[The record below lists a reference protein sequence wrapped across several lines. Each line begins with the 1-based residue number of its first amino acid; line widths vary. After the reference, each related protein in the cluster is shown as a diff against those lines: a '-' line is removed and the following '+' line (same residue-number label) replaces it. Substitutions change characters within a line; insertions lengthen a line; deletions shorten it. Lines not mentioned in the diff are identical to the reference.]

1 MNGTADRTGALGAA
15 NAAGTVTTFEQLE
28 NKIRASEKAYDLNK
42 ITQAYEVAEK
52 AHDGQKRTSGD
63 PYITHPLAVAS
74 ILLDF
79 CMDTD
84 TICAALLHDVVE
96 DTEVTLEELRKKFG
110 DDVALMVDGVTKIG
124 LVPLNSKEEQHAE
137 NIRKILM
144 AMSKDIR
151 VIIIKLADRL
161 HNMRTLAA
169 RPPHKQRKTS
179 LETMN
184 FYAPIAHRLGM
195 SDVKEEMEDIAI
207 HYLDPYGCK
216 EVEEQIALH
225 KEERDAFIDS
235 IKARIRER
243 ITDIKP
249 EPIIEG
255 RVKSIYSIYKK
266 VYVKNKKFDEIYD
279 IYAVRVIV
287 QSVIECYNVLGVI
300 HDMFRPIPYRFKDY
314 IATPKPNRYQ
324 SLHTTV
330 IGREGIPFEVQIR
343 TVEMHNT
350 AQYGVAAHWKY
361 KAGLS
366 GSVSG
371 EKRFDWIRQLLERQ
385 QEADDVEAITDA
397 IKTDLAQDEVFAFTP
412 KGDVISLPLGATVID
427 FAYTIHTQVGNK
439 MTGAKVGG
447 RMVSFDYEI
456 KTGDIVE
463 ILTSGSPNYGP
474 NRNWLEIAK
483 TTEAKSKIRSWFKKE
498 CRDENIVR
506 GREELEREF
515 RRNGI
520 ATEPE
525 LLQSAAQRQRLS
537 SVDDLYAAIGYGGVS
552 LSKIIQRIKEEQLRN
567 HKELQS
573 AQAAASADPQE
584 NIAETNRRSRRKGIV
599 VEGVDNCLVKF
610 AQCCNPLPG
619 DPIIGF
625 VTRGFGVS
633 IHKQDCINVINNM
646 DNPDNKDRWIKASWA
661 GVDDSTYRATIDV
674 IAEDRITI
682 FADITTAIAANH
694 IPLHELN
701 AHHLKNGNTNLVVTV
716 EIAGMEQLSNV
727 MGRLQKIP
735 GVISVERTG
744 KL

>member
-1 MNGTADRTGALGAA
+1 MTSQTG
-15 NAAGTVTTFEQLE
+15 AAGTAVKTFEQLVE
-28 NKIRASEKAYDLNK
+28 KIRASEKPYDLEK
-42 ITQAYEVAEK
+42 ITQAYKVAEK
-52 AHDGQKRTSGD
+52 AHEGQLRTSGD

-74 ILLDF
+74 ILLDY

-84 TICAALLHDVVE
+84 TICAALLHDTVE
-96 DTEVTLEELRKKFG
+96 DTDVTLDELRKKFG
-110 DDVALMVDGVTKIG
+110 EDVALMVDGVTKIG
-124 LVPLNSKEEQHAE
+124 LVPLVSKEEQQAE

-169 RPPHKQRKTS
+169 RPPEKQRKTS

-235 IKARIRER
+235 IKKRIRER
-243 ITDIKP
+243 ISDIKP

-266 VYVKNKKFDEIYD
+266 VYVKNKRFDEIYD

-361 KAGLS
+361 KAGIS
-366 GSVSG
+366 GNVSG

-385 QEADDVEAITDA
+385 QEADDVEAIADA
-397 IKTDLAQDEVFAFTP
+397 IKTDLSPDEVFVFTP
-412 KGDVISLPLGATVID
+412 KGDVVALPTGATVLD
-427 FAYTIHTQVGNK
+427 FAYHIHTQVGNK

-447 RMVSFDYEI
+447 RMVSFDYVVH
-456 KTGDIVE
+456 TGEIVE

-474 NRNWLEIAK
+474 NRNWIEIAK

-498 CRDENIVR
+498 CREENIER

-515 RRNGI
+515 KRNNI
-520 ATEPE
+520 AITPE
-525 LLQSAAQRQRLS
+525 LLQTSASRQRLD

-552 LSKIIQRIKEEQLRN
+552 MAKIVQRIKEDQLRN
-567 HKELQS
+567 HKEQQ
-573 AQAAASADPQE
+573 AIQAAAE
-584 NIAETNRRSRRKGIV
+584 NPMESIIENNRRSRKKGIII
-599 VEGVDNCLVKF
+599 EGMENCLVKF

-633 IHKQDCINVINNM
+633 IHKQDCVNVVNNR
-646 DNPDNKDRWIKASWA
+646 DDPENKDRWLKATWA
-661 GVDDSTYRATIDV
+661 GVEDSTYRATIDV

-694 IPLHELN
+694 IPLQEMN
-701 AHHLKNGNTNLVVTV
+701 GHHLKNGNLDLVVTV
-716 EIAGMEQLSNV
+716 EIAGVEQLSNV
-727 MGRLQKIP
+727 MGRIQKIP

-744 KL
+744 KQ

>member
-1 MNGTADRTGALGAA
+1 MTSQTG
-15 NAAGTVTTFEQLE
+15 AAGTAVKTFEQLVE
-28 NKIRASEKAYDLNK
+28 KIRASEKPYDLEK
-42 ITQAYEVAEK
+42 ITQAYKVAEK
-52 AHDGQKRTSGD
+52 AHEGQLRTSGD

-74 ILLDF
+74 ILLDY

-84 TICAALLHDVVE
+84 TICAALLHDTVE
-96 DTEVTLEELRKKFG
+96 DTDVTLDELRKKFG
-110 DDVALMVDGVTKIG
+110 EDVALMVDGVTKIG
-124 LVPLNSKEEQHAE
+124 LVPLVSKEEQQAE

-169 RPPHKQRKTS
+169 RPPEKQRKTS

-235 IKARIRER
+235 IKKRIRER
-243 ITDIKP
+243 ISDIKP

-266 VYVKNKKFDEIYD
+266 VYVKNKRFDEIYD

-361 KAGLS
+361 KAGIS
-366 GSVSG
+366 GNVSG

-385 QEADDVEAITDA
+385 QEADDVEAIADA
-397 IKTDLAQDEVFAFTP
+397 IKTDLSPDEVFVFTP
-412 KGDVISLPLGATVID
+412 KGDVVALPTGATVLD
-427 FAYTIHTQVGNK
+427 FAYHIHTQVGNK

-447 RMVSFDYEI
+447 RMVSFDYVVH
-456 KTGDIVE
+456 TGEIVE

-474 NRNWLEIAK
+474 NRNWIEIAK

-498 CRDENIVR
+498 CREENIER

-515 RRNGI
+515 KRNNI
-520 ATEPE
+520 AITPE
-525 LLQSAAQRQRLS
+525 LLQTSASRQRLD

-552 LSKIIQRIKEEQLRN
+552 MAKIVQRIKEDQLRN
-567 HKELQS
+567 HKEQQ
-573 AQAAASADPQE
+573 AIQAAAE
-584 NIAETNRRSRRKGIV
+584 NPMESISENNRRSRKKGIII
-599 VEGVDNCLVKF
+599 EGMENCLVKF

-619 DPIIGF
+619 DPILGF

-633 IHKQDCINVINNM
+633 IHKQDCVNVVNNR
-646 DNPDNKDRWIKASWA
+646 DDPENKDRWLKATWA
-661 GVDDSTYRATIDV
+661 GVEDSTYRATIDV

-694 IPLHELN
+694 IPLQEMN
-701 AHHLKNGNTNLVVTV
+701 GHHLKNGNLDLVVTV
-716 EIAGMEQLSNV
+716 EIAGVEQLSNV
-727 MGRLQKIP
+727 MGRIQKIP

-744 KL
+744 KQ

>member
-1 MNGTADRTGALGAA
+1 MTGSASSGAA
-15 NAAGTVTTFEQLE
+15 GAPAITTFEQLAD
-28 NKIRASEKAYDLNK
+28 KIKASEKAYDLNK
-42 ITQAYEVAEK
+42 IEQAYEVAEK
-52 AHDGQKRTSGD
+52 AHEGQLRTSGD

-74 ILLDF
+74 ILLDY

-96 DTEVTLEELRKKFG
+96 DTPVSLDELRKKFG
-110 DDVALMVDGVTKIG
+110 DDVALLVDGVTKIG

-161 HNMRTLAA
+161 HNMRTLGA
-169 RPPHKQRKTS
+169 RPPQKQRKTS

-235 IKARIRER
+235 IKKRIRER

-266 VYVKNKKFDEIYD
+266 VYVKNKRFDEIYD

-361 KAGLS
+361 KAGIS
-366 GSVSG
+366 GNVSG

-397 IKTDLAQDEVFAFTP
+397 IKTDLAPDEVFAFTP
-412 KGDVISLPLGATVID
+412 KGDVIALPVGATVID
-427 FAYTIHTQVGNK
+427 FAYSIHTQVGNK

-447 RMVSFDYEI
+447 RMVSFDYEV

-506 GREELEREF
+506 GKEELEHEF
-515 RRNGI
+515 KRNNI
-520 ATEPE
+520 AIEPE
-525 LLQSAAQRQRLS
+525 LLQSTAQRQRLG

-567 HKELQS
+567 HKEQ
-573 AQAAASADPQE
+573 QAVQTATADPQE
-584 NIAETNRRSRRKGIV
+584 NIAETNRRSRQKGIII
-599 VEGVDNCLVKF
+599 EGVDNCLVKF

-674 IAEDRITI
+674 VAEDRITI
-682 FADITTAIAANH
+682 FADITTAIATNH
-694 IPLHELN
+694 IPLQELN
-701 AHHLKNGNTNLVVTV
+701 AHHLKNGNMSLMVTV

-744 KL
+744 KQ

>member
-1 MNGTADRTGALGAA
+1 MTSQTG
-15 NAAGTVTTFEQLE
+15 AAGTAVKTFEQLVE
-28 NKIRASEKAYDLNK
+28 KIRASEKPYDLEK
-42 ITQAYEVAEK
+42 ITQAYKVAEK
-52 AHDGQKRTSGD
+52 AHEGQLRTSGD

-74 ILLDF
+74 ILLDY

-84 TICAALLHDVVE
+84 TICAALLHDTVE
-96 DTEVTLEELRKKFG
+96 DTDVTLDELRKKFG
-110 DDVALMVDGVTKIG
+110 EDVALMVDGVTKIG
-124 LVPLNSKEEQHAE
+124 LVPLVSKEEQQAE

-169 RPPHKQRKTS
+169 RPPEKQRKTS

-225 KEERDAFIDS
+225 KVERDAFIDS
-235 IKARIRER
+235 IKKRIRER
-243 ITDIKP
+243 ISDIKP

-266 VYVKNKKFDEIYD
+266 VYVKNKRFDEIYD

-361 KAGLS
+361 KAGIS
-366 GSVSG
+366 GNVSG

-385 QEADDVEAITDA
+385 QEADDVEAIADA
-397 IKTDLAQDEVFAFTP
+397 IKTDLSPDEVFVFTP
-412 KGDVISLPLGATVID
+412 KGDVVALPTGATVLD
-427 FAYTIHTQVGNK
+427 FAYHIHTQVGNK

-447 RMVSFDYEI
+447 RMVSFDYVVH
-456 KTGDIVE
+456 TGEIVE

-474 NRNWLEIAK
+474 NRNWIEIAK

-498 CRDENIVR
+498 CREENIER

-515 RRNGI
+515 KRNNI
-520 ATEPE
+520 AITPE
-525 LLQSAAQRQRLS
+525 LLQTSASRQRLD

-552 LSKIIQRIKEEQLRN
+552 MAKIVQRIKEDQLRN
-567 HKELQS
+567 HKEQQ
-573 AQAAASADPQE
+573 AIQAAAE
-584 NIAETNRRSRRKGIV
+584 NPMESISENNRRSRKKGIII
-599 VEGVDNCLVKF
+599 EGMENCLVKF

-633 IHKQDCINVINNM
+633 IHKQDCVNVVNNR
-646 DNPDNKDRWIKASWA
+646 DDPENKDRWLKATWA
-661 GVDDSTYRATIDV
+661 GVEDSTYRATIDV

-694 IPLHELN
+694 IPLQEMN
-701 AHHLKNGNTNLVVTV
+701 GHHLKNGNLDLVVTV
-716 EIAGMEQLSNV
+716 EIAGVEQLSNV
-727 MGRLQKIP
+727 MGRIQKIP

-744 KL
+744 KQ

>member
-1 MNGTADRTGALGAA
+1 MTSQTG
-15 NAAGTVTTFEQLE
+15 AAGTAVKTFEQLVE
-28 NKIRASEKAYDLNK
+28 KIRASEKPYDLEK
-42 ITQAYEVAEK
+42 ITQAYKVAEK
-52 AHDGQKRTSGD
+52 AHEGQLRTSGD

-74 ILLDF
+74 ILLDY

-84 TICAALLHDVVE
+84 TICAALLHDTVE
-96 DTEVTLEELRKKFG
+96 DTDVTLDELRKKFG
-110 DDVALMVDGVTKIG
+110 EDVALMVDGVTKIG
-124 LVPLNSKEEQHAE
+124 LVPLVSKEEQQAE

-169 RPPHKQRKTS
+169 RPPEKQRKTS

-235 IKARIRER
+235 IKKRIRER
-243 ITDIKP
+243 ISDIKP

-266 VYVKNKKFDEIYD
+266 VYVKNKRFDEIYD

-361 KAGLS
+361 KAGIS
-366 GSVSG
+366 GNVSG

-385 QEADDVEAITDA
+385 QEADDVEAIADA
-397 IKTDLAQDEVFAFTP
+397 IKTDLSPDEVFVFTP
-412 KGDVISLPLGATVID
+412 KGDVVALPTGATVLD
-427 FAYTIHTQVGNK
+427 FAYHIHTQVGNK

-447 RMVSFDYEI
+447 RMVSFDYVVH
-456 KTGDIVE
+456 TGEIVE

-474 NRNWLEIAK
+474 NRNWIEIAK

-498 CRDENIVR
+498 CREENIER

-515 RRNGI
+515 KRNNI
-520 ATEPE
+520 AITPE
-525 LLQSAAQRQRLS
+525 LLQTSASRQRLD

-552 LSKIIQRIKEEQLRN
+552 MEKIVQRIKEDQLRN
-567 HKELQS
+567 HKEQQ
-573 AQAAASADPQE
+573 AIQAAAE
-584 NIAETNRRSRRKGIV
+584 NPMESISENNRRSRKKGIII
-599 VEGVDNCLVKF
+599 EGMENCLVKF

-633 IHKQDCINVINNM
+633 IHKQDCVNVVNNR
-646 DNPDNKDRWIKASWA
+646 DDPENKDRWLKATWA
-661 GVDDSTYRATIDV
+661 GVEDSTYRATIDV

-694 IPLHELN
+694 IPLQEMN
-701 AHHLKNGNTNLVVTV
+701 GHHLKNGNLDLVVTV
-716 EIAGMEQLSNV
+716 EIAGVEQLSNV
-727 MGRLQKIP
+727 MGRIQKIP

-744 KL
+744 KQ

>member
-1 MNGTADRTGALGAA
+1 MTSQTG
-15 NAAGTVTTFEQLE
+15 AAGTSVKTFEQLVE
-28 NKIRASEKAYDLNK
+28 KIRASEKPYDLEK
-42 ITQAYEVAEK
+42 ITQAYKVAEK
-52 AHDGQKRTSGD
+52 AHEGQLRTSGD

-74 ILLDF
+74 ILLDY

-84 TICAALLHDVVE
+84 TICAALLHDTVE
-96 DTEVTLEELRKKFG
+96 DTDVTLDELRKKFG
-110 DDVALMVDGVTKIG
+110 EDVALMVDGVTKIG
-124 LVPLNSKEEQHAE
+124 LVPLVSKEEQQAE

-169 RPPHKQRKTS
+169 RPPEKQRKTS

-235 IKARIRER
+235 IKKRIRER
-243 ITDIKP
+243 ISDIKP

-266 VYVKNKKFDEIYD
+266 VYVKNKRFDEIYD

-361 KAGLS
+361 KAGIS
-366 GSVSG
+366 GNVSG

-385 QEADDVEAITDA
+385 QEADDVEAIADA
-397 IKTDLAQDEVFAFTP
+397 IKTDLSPDEVFVFTP
-412 KGDVISLPLGATVID
+412 KGDVVALPTGATVLD
-427 FAYTIHTQVGNK
+427 FAYHIHTQVGNK

-447 RMVSFDYEI
+447 RMVSFDYVVH
-456 KTGDIVE
+456 TGEIVE

-474 NRNWLEIAK
+474 NRNWIEIAK

-498 CRDENIVR
+498 CREENIER

-515 RRNGI
+515 KRNNI
-520 ATEPE
+520 AITPE
-525 LLQSAAQRQRLS
+525 LLQTSASRQRLD

-552 LSKIIQRIKEEQLRN
+552 MAKIVQRIKEDQLRN
-567 HKELQS
+567 HKEQQ
-573 AQAAASADPQE
+573 AIQAAAE
-584 NIAETNRRSRRKGIV
+584 NPMESISENNRRSRKKGIII
-599 VEGVDNCLVKF
+599 EGMENCLVKF

-633 IHKQDCINVINNM
+633 IHKQDCVNVVNNR
-646 DNPDNKDRWIKASWA
+646 DDPENKDRWLKATWA
-661 GVDDSTYRATIDV
+661 GVEDSTYRATIDV

-694 IPLHELN
+694 IPLQEMN
-701 AHHLKNGNTNLVVTV
+701 GHHLKNGNLDLVVTV
-716 EIAGMEQLSNV
+716 EIAGVEQLSNV
-727 MGRLQKIP
+727 MGRIQKIP

-744 KL
+744 KQ

>member
-1 MNGTADRTGALGAA
+1 MTSQTG
-15 NAAGTVTTFEQLE
+15 AAGTAVKTFEQLVE
-28 NKIRASEKAYDLNK
+28 KIRASEKPYDLEK
-42 ITQAYEVAEK
+42 ITQAYKVAEK
-52 AHDGQKRTSGD
+52 AHEGQLRTSGD

-74 ILLDF
+74 ILLDY

-84 TICAALLHDVVE
+84 TICAALLHDTVE
-96 DTEVTLEELRKKFG
+96 DTDVTLDELRKKFG
-110 DDVALMVDGVTKIG
+110 EDVALMVDGVTKIG
-124 LVPLNSKEEQHAE
+124 LVPLVSKEEQQAE

-169 RPPHKQRKTS
+169 RPPDKQRKTS

-235 IKARIRER
+235 IKKRIRER
-243 ITDIKP
+243 ISDIKP

-266 VYVKNKKFDEIYD
+266 VYVKNKRFDEIYD

-361 KAGLS
+361 KAGIS
-366 GSVSG
+366 GNVSG

-385 QEADDVEAITDA
+385 QEADDVEAIADA
-397 IKTDLAQDEVFAFTP
+397 IKTDLSPDEVFVFTP
-412 KGDVISLPLGATVID
+412 KGDVVALPTGATVLD
-427 FAYTIHTQVGNK
+427 FAYHIHTQVGNK

-447 RMVSFDYEI
+447 RMVSFDYVVH
-456 KTGDIVE
+456 TGEIVE

-474 NRNWLEIAK
+474 NRNWIEIAK

-498 CRDENIVR
+498 CREENIER

-515 RRNGI
+515 KRNNI
-520 ATEPE
+520 AITPE
-525 LLQSAAQRQRLS
+525 LLQTSASRQRLD

-552 LSKIIQRIKEEQLRN
+552 MAKIVQRIKEDQLRN
-567 HKELQS
+567 HKEQQ
-573 AQAAASADPQE
+573 AIQAAAE
-584 NIAETNRRSRRKGIV
+584 NPMESISENNRRSRKKGIII
-599 VEGVDNCLVKF
+599 EGMENCLVKF

-633 IHKQDCINVINNM
+633 IHKQDCVNVVNNR
-646 DNPDNKDRWIKASWA
+646 DDPDNKDRWLKATWA
-661 GVDDSTYRATIDV
+661 GVEDSTYRATIDV

-694 IPLHELN
+694 IPLQEMN
-701 AHHLKNGNTNLVVTV
+701 GHHLKNGNLDLVVTV
-716 EIAGMEQLSNV
+716 EIAGVEQLSNV
-727 MGRLQKIP
+727 MGRIQKIP
-735 GVISVERTG
+735 VVISVERTG
-744 KL
+744 KQ

>member
-1 MNGTADRTGALGAA
+1 MGISTIEELIEKI
-15 NAAGTVTTFEQLE
+15 NASDKHAQYDTD
-28 NKIRASEKAYDLNK
+28 KIMR
-42 ITQAYEVAEK
+42 AYELADK
-52 AHDGQKRTSGD
+52 AHEGQMRSSGEK
-63 PYITHPLAVAS
+63 YITHPLSVAA
-74 ILLDF
+74 ILLDY

-84 TICAALLHDVVE
+84 TLCAALLHDVVE
-96 DTEVTLEELRKKFG
+96 DTPVTLEEVRKKFG

-124 LVPLNSKEEQHAE
+124 LVPLVSKEEQQAE

-161 HNMRTLAA
+161 HNMRTLYA
-169 RPPHKQRKTS
+169 RPPHKQLKTS

-216 EVEEQIALH
+216 EIERLLDLH
-225 KEERDAFIDS
+225 KEERDNFIDT

-266 VYVKNKKFDEIYD
+266 MYVKNKRFSEIYD

-300 HDMFRPIPYRFKDY
+300 HDMFRPMPYRFKDY

-350 AQYGVAAHWKY
+350 AQYGIAAHWKY
-361 KAGLS
+361 KAGLN
-366 GSVSG
+366 GSVAG
-371 EKRFDWIRQLLERQ
+371 EKRFDWVRQLLERQ
-385 QEADDVEAITDA
+385 QEADDVEQIADA
-397 IKTDLAQDEVFAFTP
+397 IKTDLAPDEVFVFSP
-412 KGDVISLPLGATVID
+412 KGDVFSLPLGSTVID
-427 FAYTIHTQVGNK
+427 FAYAIHTQVGNK

-447 RMVSFDYEI
+447 RMVSFDYQV
-456 KTGDIVE
+456 KTGDIIE

-483 TTEAKSKIRSWFKKE
+483 TTEAKGKIRSWFKKE
-498 CRDENIVR
+498 RREENIER

-515 RRNGI
+515 KRNGI
-520 ATEPE
+520 PVEPE
-525 LLQSAAQRQRLS
+525 LLKEAAQRQRLG
-537 SVDDLYAAIGYGGVS
+537 SVDDLYAAIGYEGVS
-552 LSKIIQRIKEEQLRN
+552 LSKIITRIKEGYARQQKEQ
-567 HKELQS
+567 QA
-573 AQAAASADPQE
+573 AQAPQKSNEE
-584 NIAETNRRSRRKGIV
+584 NIEETNARSRRKGII

-633 IHKQDCINVINNM
+633 IHKQDCVNVINNM
-646 DNPDNKDRWIKASWA
+646 ENPENKDRWIRASWA
-661 GVDDSTYRATIDV
+661 GVDDSTYRATIDLITEQKSSV
-674 IAEDRITI
+674 I
-682 FADITTAIAANH
+682 ADITAAIAANH
-694 IPLHELN
+694 IPMHEMN
-701 AHHLKNGNTNLVVTV
+701 MHRLKNGNNNLLITI
-716 EIAGMEQLSNV
+716 EIAGVEQLTNV
-727 MGRLQKIP
+727 MSRLQKIP
-735 GVISVERTG
+735 GVISVDRTG
-744 KL
+744 KQ

>member
-1 MNGTADRTGALGAA
+1 MTSQTG
-15 NAAGTVTTFEQLE
+15 AAGTAVKTFEQLVE
-28 NKIRASEKAYDLNK
+28 KIRASEKPYDLEK
-42 ITQAYEVAEK
+42 ITQAYKVAEK
-52 AHDGQKRTSGD
+52 AHEGQLRTSGD

-74 ILLDF
+74 ILLDY

-84 TICAALLHDVVE
+84 TICAALLHDTVE
-96 DTEVTLEELRKKFG
+96 DTDVTLDELRKKFG
-110 DDVALMVDGVTKIG
+110 EDVALMVDGVTKIG
-124 LVPLNSKEEQHAE
+124 LVPLVSKEEQQAE

-169 RPPHKQRKTS
+169 RPPEKQRKTS

-235 IKARIRER
+235 IKKRIRER
-243 ITDIKP
+243 ISDIKP

-266 VYVKNKKFDEIYD
+266 VYVKNKRFDEIYD

-361 KAGLS
+361 KAGIS
-366 GSVSG
+366 GNVSG

-385 QEADDVEAITDA
+385 QEADDVEAIADA
-397 IKTDLAQDEVFAFTP
+397 IKTDLSPDEVFVFTP
-412 KGDVISLPLGATVID
+412 KGDVVALPTGATVLD
-427 FAYTIHTQVGNK
+427 FAYHIHTQVGNK

-447 RMVSFDYEI
+447 RMVSFDYVVH
-456 KTGDIVE
+456 TGEIVE

-474 NRNWLEIAK
+474 NRNWIEIAK

-498 CRDENIVR
+498 CREENIER

-515 RRNGI
+515 KRNNI
-520 ATEPE
+520 AITPE
-525 LLQSAAQRQRLS
+525 LLQTSASRQRLD

-552 LSKIIQRIKEEQLRN
+552 MAKIVQRIKEDQLRN
-567 HKELQS
+567 HKEQQ
-573 AQAAASADPQE
+573 AIQAAAE
-584 NIAETNRRSRRKGIV
+584 NPMESISENNRRSRKKGIII
-599 VEGVDNCLVKF
+599 EGMENCLVKF

-633 IHKQDCINVINNM
+633 IHKQDCVNVVNNR
-646 DNPDNKDRWIKASWA
+646 DDPENRDRWLKATWA
-661 GVDDSTYRATIDV
+661 GVEDSTYRATIDV

-694 IPLHELN
+694 IPLQEMN
-701 AHHLKNGNTNLVVTV
+701 
-716 EIAGMEQLSNV
+716 
-727 MGRLQKIP
+727 
-735 GVISVERTG
+735 
-744 KL
+744 

>member
-1 MNGTADRTGALGAA
+1 MAC
-15 NAAGTVTTFEQLE
+15 TTIEELIKKAEAVDKQYDVE
-28 NKIRASEKAYDLNK
+28 KIMR
-42 ITQAYEVAEK
+42 AYELADG
-52 AHDGQKRTSGD
+52 AHKGQLRSSGD
-63 PYITHPLAVAS
+63 PYISHPIAVAS
-74 ILLDF
+74 ILLDY

-84 TICAALLHDVVE
+84 TLVAALLHDVVE
-96 DTEVTLEELRKKFG
+96 DTDIPLDDIRKKFG

-124 LVPLNSKEEQHAE
+124 QVPLNTKEEQQAE

-161 HNMRTLAA
+161 HNMRTLDA

-216 EVEEQIALH
+216 EIERQLELH
-225 KEERDAFIDS
+225 KEERDNFINT
-235 IKARIRER
+235 IKNRIRER

-255 RVKSIYSIYKK
+255 RVKSAYSIYKK
-266 VYVKNKKFDEIYD
+266 VYVKNKPFDEIYD

-330 IGREGIPFEVQIR
+330 MGREGIPFEVQIR

-350 AQYGVAAHWKY
+350 AQYGIAAHWKY
-361 KAGLS
+361 KAGIS
-366 GSVSG
+366 KSTAG
-371 EKRFDWIRQLLERQ
+371 EQRFDWIRQLLERQ
-385 QEADDVEAITDA
+385 QEADDVEQIADA
-397 IKTDLAQDEVFAFTP
+397 IKTDLAPDDVYVFTP

-427 FAYTIHTQVGNK
+427 FAYAIHTQVGNK

-447 RMVSFDYEI
+447 RMVSFDYVV

-463 ILTSGSPNYGP
+463 ILTTGSANYGP

-483 TTEAKSKIRSWFKKE
+483 TSEAKGKIRSWFKKE
-498 CRDENIVR
+498 R
-506 GREELEREF
+506 REENVERGKMDLEHEF

-520 ATEPE
+520 IPDADMLETI
-525 LLQSAAQRQRLS
+525 AQRQRLS
-537 SVDDLYAAIGYGGVS
+537 SVEDLYAAVGYGGVS
-552 LSKIIQRIKEEQLRN
+552 LSKIIQRIKEEQLR
-567 HKELQS
+567 HQKE
-573 AQAAASADPQE
+573 QAALSPKPFEDIEANNQ
-584 NIAETNRRSRRKGIV
+584 RSRRKGIII
-599 VEGVDNCLVKF
+599 EGIDNCLVKF

-619 DPIIGF
+619 DPVIGF

-633 IHKQDCINVINNM
+633 VHKLDCINVINNM
-646 DNPDNKDRWIKASWA
+646 ESEENKERWIKASWA
-661 GVDDSTYRATIDV
+661 GVDDTANYRATIDI
-674 IAEDRITI
+674 IAEDRTSLLADVTVTI
-682 FADITTAIAANH
+682 ASH
-694 IPLHELN
+694 RIPIHEMN
-701 AHHLKNGNTNLVVTV
+701 AHQLKNGNANLVVTI
-716 EIAGMEQLSNV
+716 EIAGMEQLTNLMV
-727 MGRLQKIP
+727 KVKKIP

-744 KL
+744 KQ

>member
-1 MNGTADRTGALGAA
+1 MTSQTG
-15 NAAGTVTTFEQLE
+15 AAGTAVKTFEQLVE
-28 NKIRASEKAYDLNK
+28 KIRASEKPYDLEK
-42 ITQAYEVAEK
+42 ITQAYKVAEK
-52 AHDGQKRTSGD
+52 AHEGQLRTSGD

-74 ILLDF
+74 ILLDY

-84 TICAALLHDVVE
+84 TICAALLHDTVE
-96 DTEVTLEELRKKFG
+96 DTDVTLDELRKKFG
-110 DDVALMVDGVTKIG
+110 EDVALMVDGVTKIG
-124 LVPLNSKEEQHAE
+124 LVPLVSKEEQQAE

-169 RPPHKQRKTS
+169 RPPEKQRKTS

-235 IKARIRER
+235 IKKRIRER
-243 ITDIKP
+243 ISDIKP

-266 VYVKNKKFDEIYD
+266 VYVKNKRFDEIYD

-361 KAGLS
+361 KAGIS
-366 GSVSG
+366 GNVSG

-385 QEADDVEAITDA
+385 QEADDVEAIADA
-397 IKTDLAQDEVFAFTP
+397 IKTDLSPDEVFVFTP
-412 KGDVISLPLGATVID
+412 KGDVVALPTGATVLD
-427 FAYTIHTQVGNK
+427 FAYHIHTQVGNK

-447 RMVSFDYEI
+447 RMVSFDYVVH
-456 KTGDIVE
+456 TGEIVE

-474 NRNWLEIAK
+474 NRNWIEIAK

-498 CRDENIVR
+498 CREENIER
-506 GREELEREF
+506 GREEHEREF
-515 RRNGI
+515 KRNNI
-520 ATEPE
+520 AITPE
-525 LLQSAAQRQRLS
+525 LLQTSASRQRLD

-552 LSKIIQRIKEEQLRN
+552 MAKIVQRIKEDQLRN
-567 HKELQS
+567 HKEQQ
-573 AQAAASADPQE
+573 AIQAAAE
-584 NIAETNRRSRRKGIV
+584 NPMESISENNRRSRKKGIII
-599 VEGVDNCLVKF
+599 EGMENCLVKF

-633 IHKQDCINVINNM
+633 IHKQDCVNVVNNR
-646 DNPDNKDRWIKASWA
+646 DDPENKDRWLKATWA
-661 GVDDSTYRATIDV
+661 GVEDSTYRATIDV

-694 IPLHELN
+694 IPLQEMN
-701 AHHLKNGNTNLVVTV
+701 GHHLKNGNLDLVVTV
-716 EIAGMEQLSNV
+716 EIAGVEQLSNV
-727 MGRLQKIP
+727 MGRIQKIP

-744 KL
+744 KQ

>member
-1 MNGTADRTGALGAA
+1 MTSQTG
-15 NAAGTVTTFEQLE
+15 AAGTAVKTFEQLVE
-28 NKIRASEKAYDLNK
+28 KIRASEKPYDLEK
-42 ITQAYEVAEK
+42 ITQAYKVAEK
-52 AHDGQKRTSGD
+52 AHEGQLRTSGD

-74 ILLDF
+74 ILLDY

-84 TICAALLHDVVE
+84 TICAALLHDTVE
-96 DTEVTLEELRKKFG
+96 DTDVTLDELRKKFG
-110 DDVALMVDGVTKIG
+110 EDVALMVDGVTKIG
-124 LVPLNSKEEQHAE
+124 LVPLVSKEEQQAE

-169 RPPHKQRKTS
+169 RPPEKQRKTS

-235 IKARIRER
+235 IKKRIRER
-243 ITDIKP
+243 ISDIKP

-266 VYVKNKKFDEIYD
+266 VYVKNKRFDEIYD

-361 KAGLS
+361 KAGIS
-366 GSVSG
+366 GNVSG

-385 QEADDVEAITDA
+385 QEADDVEAIADA
-397 IKTDLAQDEVFAFTP
+397 IKTDLSPDEVFVFTP
-412 KGDVISLPLGATVID
+412 KGDVVALPTGATVLD
-427 FAYTIHTQVGNK
+427 FAYHIHTQVGNK

-447 RMVSFDYEI
+447 RMVSFDYVVH
-456 KTGDIVE
+456 TGEIVE

-474 NRNWLEIAK
+474 NRNWIEIAK

-498 CRDENIVR
+498 CREENIER

-515 RRNGI
+515 KRNNI
-520 ATEPE
+520 AITPE
-525 LLQSAAQRQRLS
+525 LLQTSASRQRLD

-552 LSKIIQRIKEEQLRN
+552 MAKIVQRIKEDQLRN
-567 HKELQS
+567 HKEQQ
-573 AQAAASADPQE
+573 AIQAAAE
-584 NIAETNRRSRRKGIV
+584 NPMESISENNRRSRKKGIII
-599 VEGVDNCLVKF
+599 EGMENCLVKF

-633 IHKQDCINVINNM
+633 IHK
-646 DNPDNKDRWIKASWA
+646 
-661 GVDDSTYRATIDV
+661 
-674 IAEDRITI
+674 
-682 FADITTAIAANH
+682 
-694 IPLHELN
+694 
-701 AHHLKNGNTNLVVTV
+701 
-716 EIAGMEQLSNV
+716 
-727 MGRLQKIP
+727 
-735 GVISVERTG
+735 
-744 KL
+744 

>member
-1 MNGTADRTGALGAA
+1 MTSQTG
-15 NAAGTVTTFEQLE
+15 AAGTAVKTFEQLVE
-28 NKIRASEKAYDLNK
+28 KIRASEKPYDLEK
-42 ITQAYEVAEK
+42 ITQAYKVAEM
-52 AHDGQKRTSGD
+52 AHEGQLRTSGD

-74 ILLDF
+74 ILLDY

-84 TICAALLHDVVE
+84 TICAALLHDTVE
-96 DTEVTLEELRKKFG
+96 DTDVTLDELRKKFG
-110 DDVALMVDGVTKIG
+110 EDVALMVDGVTKIG
-124 LVPLNSKEEQHAE
+124 LVPLVSKEEQQAE

-169 RPPHKQRKTS
+169 RPPEKQRKTS

-235 IKARIRER
+235 IKKRIRER
-243 ITDIKP
+243 ISDIKP

-266 VYVKNKKFDEIYD
+266 VYVKNKRFDEIYD

-361 KAGLS
+361 KAGIS
-366 GSVSG
+366 GNVSG

-385 QEADDVEAITDA
+385 QEADDVEAIADA
-397 IKTDLAQDEVFAFTP
+397 IKTDLSPDEVFVFTP
-412 KGDVISLPLGATVID
+412 KGDVVALPTGATVLD
-427 FAYTIHTQVGNK
+427 FAYHIHTQVGNK

-447 RMVSFDYEI
+447 RMVSFDYVVH
-456 KTGDIVE
+456 TGEIVE

-474 NRNWLEIAK
+474 NRNWIEIAK

-498 CRDENIVR
+498 CREENIER

-515 RRNGI
+515 KRNNI
-520 ATEPE
+520 AITPE
-525 LLQSAAQRQRLS
+525 LLQTSASRQRLD

-552 LSKIIQRIKEEQLRN
+552 MAKIVQRIKEDQLRN
-567 HKELQS
+567 HKEQQ
-573 AQAAASADPQE
+573 AIQAAAE
-584 NIAETNRRSRRKGIV
+584 NPMESISENNRRSRKKGIII
-599 VEGVDNCLVKF
+599 EGMENCLVKF

-633 IHKQDCINVINNM
+633 IHKQDCVNVVNNR
-646 DNPDNKDRWIKASWA
+646 DDPDNKDRWLKATWA
-661 GVDDSTYRATIDV
+661 GVEDSTYRATIDV

-694 IPLHELN
+694 IPLQEMN
-701 AHHLKNGNTNLVVTV
+701 GHHLKNGNLDLVVTV
-716 EIAGMEQLSNV
+716 EIAGVEQLSNV
-727 MGRLQKIP
+727 MGRIQKIP

-744 KL
+744 KQ

>member
-1 MNGTADRTGALGAA
+1 MTSQTG
-15 NAAGTVTTFEQLE
+15 AAGTAVKTFEQLVE
-28 NKIRASEKAYDLNK
+28 KIRASEKPYDLEK
-42 ITQAYEVAEK
+42 ITQAYKVAEK
-52 AHDGQKRTSGD
+52 AHEGQLRTSGD

-74 ILLDF
+74 ILLDY

-84 TICAALLHDVVE
+84 TICAALLHDTVE
-96 DTEVTLEELRKKFG
+96 DTDVTLDELRKKFG
-110 DDVALMVDGVTKIG
+110 EDVALMVDGVTKIG
-124 LVPLNSKEEQHAE
+124 LVPLVSKEEQQAE

-169 RPPHKQRKTS
+169 RPPEKQRKTS

-235 IKARIRER
+235 IKKRIRER
-243 ITDIKP
+243 ISDIKP

-266 VYVKNKKFDEIYD
+266 VYVKNKRFDEIYD

-361 KAGLS
+361 KAGIS
-366 GSVSG
+366 GNVSG

-385 QEADDVEAITDA
+385 QEADDVEAIADA
-397 IKTDLAQDEVFAFTP
+397 IKTDLSPDEVFVFTP
-412 KGDVISLPLGATVID
+412 KGDVVALPTGATVLD
-427 FAYTIHTQVGNK
+427 FAYHIHTQVGNK

-447 RMVSFDYEI
+447 RMVSFDYVVH
-456 KTGDIVE
+456 TGEIVE

-474 NRNWLEIAK
+474 NRNWIEIAK

-498 CRDENIVR
+498 CREENIER

-515 RRNGI
+515 KRNNI
-520 ATEPE
+520 AITPE
-525 LLQSAAQRQRLS
+525 LLQTSASRQRLD

-552 LSKIIQRIKEEQLRN
+552 MAKIVQRIKEDQLRN
-567 HKELQS
+567 HKEQQ
-573 AQAAASADPQE
+573 AIQAAAE
-584 NIAETNRRSRRKGIV
+584 NPRESISENNRRSRKKGIII
-599 VEGVDNCLVKF
+599 EGMENCLVKF

-633 IHKQDCINVINNM
+633 IHKQDCVNVVNNR
-646 DNPDNKDRWIKASWA
+646 DDPENKDRWLKATWA
-661 GVDDSTYRATIDV
+661 GVEDSTYRATIDV

-694 IPLHELN
+694 IPLQEMN
-701 AHHLKNGNTNLVVTV
+701 GHHLKNGNLDLVVTV
-716 EIAGMEQLSNV
+716 EIAGVEQLSNV
-727 MGRLQKIP
+727 MGRIQKIP

-744 KL
+744 KQ

>member
-1 MNGTADRTGALGAA
+1 MTSQTG
-15 NAAGTVTTFEQLE
+15 AAGTAVKTFEQLVE
-28 NKIRASEKAYDLNK
+28 KIRASEKPYDLEK
-42 ITQAYEVAEK
+42 ITQAYKVAEK
-52 AHDGQKRTSGD
+52 AHEGQLRTSGD

-74 ILLDF
+74 ILLDY

-84 TICAALLHDVVE
+84 TICAALLHDTVE
-96 DTEVTLEELRKKFG
+96 DTDVTLDELRKKFG
-110 DDVALMVDGVTKIG
+110 EDVALMVDGVTKIG
-124 LVPLNSKEEQHAE
+124 LVPLVSKEEQQAE

-169 RPPHKQRKTS
+169 RPPEKQRKTS

-235 IKARIRER
+235 IKKRIRER
-243 ITDIKP
+243 ISDIKP

-266 VYVKNKKFDEIYD
+266 VYVKNKRFDEIYD

-361 KAGLS
+361 KAGIS
-366 GSVSG
+366 GNVSG

-385 QEADDVEAITDA
+385 QEADDVEAIADA
-397 IKTDLAQDEVFAFTP
+397 IKTDLSPDEVFVFTP
-412 KGDVISLPLGATVID
+412 KGDVVALPTGATVLD
-427 FAYTIHTQVGNK
+427 FAYHIHTQVGNK

-447 RMVSFDYEI
+447 RMVSFDYVVH
-456 KTGDIVE
+456 TGEIVE

-474 NRNWLEIAK
+474 NRNWIEIAK

-498 CRDENIVR
+498 CREENIER

-515 RRNGI
+515 KRNNI
-520 ATEPE
+520 AITPE
-525 LLQSAAQRQRLS
+525 LLQTSASRKRLD

-552 LSKIIQRIKEEQLRN
+552 MAKIVQRIKEDQLRN
-567 HKELQS
+567 HKEQQ
-573 AQAAASADPQE
+573 AIQAAAE
-584 NIAETNRRSRRKGIV
+584 NPMESISENNRRSRKKGIII
-599 VEGVDNCLVKF
+599 EGMENCLVKF

-633 IHKQDCINVINNM
+633 IHKQDCVNVVNNR
-646 DNPDNKDRWIKASWA
+646 DDPENKDRWLKATWA
-661 GVDDSTYRATIDV
+661 GVEDSTYRATIDV

-694 IPLHELN
+694 IPLQEMN
-701 AHHLKNGNTNLVVTV
+701 GHHLKNGNLDLVVTV
-716 EIAGMEQLSNV
+716 EIAGVEQLSNV
-727 MGRLQKIP
+727 MGRIQKIP

-744 KL
+744 KQ

>member
-1 MNGTADRTGALGAA
+1 MTSQTG
-15 NAAGTVTTFEQLE
+15 AAGTAVKTFEQLVE
-28 NKIRASEKAYDLNK
+28 KIRASEKPYDLEK
-42 ITQAYEVAEK
+42 ITQAYKVAEK
-52 AHDGQKRTSGD
+52 AHQGQLRTSGD

-74 ILLDF
+74 ILLDY

-84 TICAALLHDVVE
+84 TICAALLHDTVE
-96 DTEVTLEELRKKFG
+96 DTDVTLDELRKKFG
-110 DDVALMVDGVTKIG
+110 EDVALMVDGVTKIG
-124 LVPLNSKEEQHAE
+124 LVPLVSKEEQQAE

-169 RPPHKQRKTS
+169 RPPEKQRKTS

-235 IKARIRER
+235 IKKRIRER
-243 ITDIKP
+243 ISDIKP

-266 VYVKNKKFDEIYD
+266 VYVKNKRFDEIYD

-361 KAGLS
+361 KAGIS
-366 GSVSG
+366 GNVSG

-385 QEADDVEAITDA
+385 QEADDVEAIADA
-397 IKTDLAQDEVFAFTP
+397 IKTDLSPDEVFVFTP
-412 KGDVISLPLGATVID
+412 KGDVVALPTGATVLD
-427 FAYTIHTQVGNK
+427 FAYHIHTQVGNK

-447 RMVSFDYEI
+447 RMVSFDYVVH
-456 KTGDIVE
+456 TGEIVE

-474 NRNWLEIAK
+474 NRNWIEIAK

-498 CRDENIVR
+498 CREENIER

-515 RRNGI
+515 KRNNI
-520 ATEPE
+520 AITPE
-525 LLQSAAQRQRLS
+525 LLQTSASRQRLD

-552 LSKIIQRIKEEQLRN
+552 MAKIVQRIKEDQLRN
-567 HKELQS
+567 HKEQQ
-573 AQAAASADPQE
+573 AIQAAAE
-584 NIAETNRRSRRKGIV
+584 NPMESISENNRRSRKKGIII
-599 VEGVDNCLVKF
+599 EGMENCLVKF

-625 VTRGFGVS
+625 VTRGIGVS
-633 IHKQDCINVINNM
+633 IHKQDCVNVVNNH
-646 DNPDNKDRWIKASWA
+646 DDPENKDRWLKATWA
-661 GVDDSTYRATIDV
+661 GVEDSTYRATIDV

-694 IPLHELN
+694 IPLQEMN
-701 AHHLKNGNTNLVVTV
+701 GHHLKNGNLDLVVTV
-716 EIAGMEQLSNV
+716 EIAGVEQLSNV
-727 MGRLQKIP
+727 MGRIQKIP

-744 KL
+744 KQ

>member
-1 MNGTADRTGALGAA
+1 MTSQTG
-15 NAAGTVTTFEQLE
+15 AAGTAVKTFEQLVE
-28 NKIRASEKAYDLNK
+28 KIRASENPSDLEK
-42 ITQAYEVAEK
+42 ITQAYKVAEK
-52 AHDGQKRTSGD
+52 AHEGQLRTSGD

-74 ILLDF
+74 ILLDY

-84 TICAALLHDVVE
+84 TICAALLHDTVE
-96 DTEVTLEELRKKFG
+96 DTDVTLDELRKKFG
-110 DDVALMVDGVTKIG
+110 EDVALMVDGVTKIG
-124 LVPLNSKEEQHAE
+124 LVPLVSKEEQQAE

-169 RPPHKQRKTS
+169 RPPEKQRKTS

-235 IKARIRER
+235 IKKRIRER
-243 ITDIKP
+243 ISDIKP

-266 VYVKNKKFDEIYD
+266 VYVKNKRFDEIYD

-361 KAGLS
+361 KAGIS
-366 GSVSG
+366 GNVSG

-385 QEADDVEAITDA
+385 QEADDVEAIADA
-397 IKTDLAQDEVFAFTP
+397 IKTDLSPDEVFVFTP
-412 KGDVISLPLGATVID
+412 KGDVVALPTGATVLD
-427 FAYTIHTQVGNK
+427 FAYHIHTQVGNK

-447 RMVSFDYEI
+447 RMVSFDYVVH
-456 KTGDIVE
+456 TGEIVE

-474 NRNWLEIAK
+474 NRNWIEIAK

-498 CRDENIVR
+498 CREENIER

-515 RRNGI
+515 KRNNI
-520 ATEPE
+520 AITPE
-525 LLQSAAQRQRLS
+525 LLQTSASRQRLD

-552 LSKIIQRIKEEQLRN
+552 MAKIVQRIKEDQLRN
-567 HKELQS
+567 HKEQQ
-573 AQAAASADPQE
+573 AIQAAAE
-584 NIAETNRRSRRKGIV
+584 NPMESISENNRRSRKKGIII
-599 VEGVDNCLVKF
+599 EGMENCLVKF

-633 IHKQDCINVINNM
+633 IHKQDCVNVVNNR
-646 DNPDNKDRWIKASWA
+646 DDPDNKDRWLKATWA
-661 GVDDSTYRATIDV
+661 GVEDSTYRATIDV

-694 IPLHELN
+694 IPLQEMN
-701 AHHLKNGNTNLVVTV
+701 GHHLKNGNLDLVVTV
-716 EIAGMEQLSNV
+716 EIAGVEQLSNV
-727 MGRLQKIP
+727 MGRIQKIP

-744 KL
+744 KQ

>member
-1 MNGTADRTGALGAA
+1 MTSQTG
-15 NAAGTVTTFEQLE
+15 AAGTAVKTFEQLVE
-28 NKIRASEKAYDLNK
+28 KIRASEKPYDLEK
-42 ITQAYEVAEK
+42 ITQAYKVAEK
-52 AHDGQKRTSGD
+52 AHEGQLRTSGD

-74 ILLDF
+74 ILLDY

-84 TICAALLHDVVE
+84 TICAALLHDTVE
-96 DTEVTLEELRKKFG
+96 DTDVTLDELRKKFG
-110 DDVALMVDGVTKIG
+110 EDVALMVDGVTKIG
-124 LVPLNSKEEQHAE
+124 LVPLVSKEEQQAE

-169 RPPHKQRKTS
+169 RPPEKQRKTS

-235 IKARIRER
+235 IKKRIRER
-243 ITDIKP
+243 ISDIKP

-266 VYVKNKKFDEIYD
+266 VYVKNKRFDEIYD

-361 KAGLS
+361 KAGIS
-366 GSVSG
+366 GNVSG

-385 QEADDVEAITDA
+385 QEADDVEAIADA
-397 IKTDLAQDEVFAFTP
+397 IKTDLSPDEVFVFTP
-412 KGDVISLPLGATVID
+412 KGDVVALPTGATVLD
-427 FAYTIHTQVGNK
+427 FAYHIHTQVGNK

-447 RMVSFDYEI
+447 RMVSFDYVVH
-456 KTGDIVE
+456 TGEIVE

-474 NRNWLEIAK
+474 NRNWIEIAK

-498 CRDENIVR
+498 CREENIER

-515 RRNGI
+515 KRNNI
-520 ATEPE
+520 AITPE
-525 LLQSAAQRQRLS
+525 LLQTSASRQRLD

-552 LSKIIQRIKEEQLRN
+552 MAMIVQRI
-567 HKELQS
+567 
-573 AQAAASADPQE
+573 
-584 NIAETNRRSRRKGIV
+584 
-599 VEGVDNCLVKF
+599 
-610 AQCCNPLPG
+610 
-619 DPIIGF
+619 
-625 VTRGFGVS
+625 
-633 IHKQDCINVINNM
+633 
-646 DNPDNKDRWIKASWA
+646 
-661 GVDDSTYRATIDV
+661 
-674 IAEDRITI
+674 
-682 FADITTAIAANH
+682 
-694 IPLHELN
+694 
-701 AHHLKNGNTNLVVTV
+701 
-716 EIAGMEQLSNV
+716 
-727 MGRLQKIP
+727 
-735 GVISVERTG
+735 
-744 KL
+744 

>member
-1 MNGTADRTGALGAA
+1 MTSQTGTAGSAV
-15 NAAGTVTTFEQLE
+15 NTFEQLVE
-28 NKIRASEKAYDLNK
+28 KIRASEKPYDLEK
-42 ITQAYEVAEK
+42 ITQAYKVAEK
-52 AHDGQKRTSGD
+52 AHEGQLRTSGD
-63 PYITHPLAVAS
+63 PYITHPLAVAA
-74 ILLDF
+74 ILLDY

-84 TICAALLHDVVE
+84 TICAALLHDTVE
-96 DTEVTLEELRKKFG
+96 DTDVTLEELRKKFG
-110 DDVALMVDGVTKIG
+110 EDVAVMVDGVTKIG
-124 LVPLNSKEEQHAE
+124 LVPLVSKEEQQAE

-169 RPPHKQRKTS
+169 RPPEKQRKTS

-235 IKARIRER
+235 IKKRIRER
-243 ITDIKP
+243 ISDIKP
-249 EPIIEG
+249 EPVIEG

-266 VYVKNKKFDEIYD
+266 VYVKNKRFDEIYD

-361 KAGLS
+361 KAGIS
-366 GSVSG
+366 GNVSG

-385 QEADDVEAITDA
+385 QEADDVEAIADA
-397 IKTDLAQDEVFAFTP
+397 IKTDLSPDEVFVFTP
-412 KGDVISLPLGATVID
+412 KGDVVALPTGATVLD
-427 FAYTIHTQVGNK
+427 FAYHIHTQVGNK

-447 RMVSFDYEI
+447 RMVSFDYVVH
-456 KTGDIVE
+456 TGEIVE

-474 NRNWLEIAK
+474 NRNWIEIAK

-498 CRDENIVR
+498 CRDENIER
-506 GREELEREF
+506 GKEELEREF
-515 RRNGI
+515 KRNNI
-520 ATEPE
+520 AITPE
-525 LLQSAAQRQRLS
+525 ILQTSASRQRLD

-552 LSKIIQRIKEEQLRN
+552 MAKIIQRIKEEQLRN
-567 HKELQS
+567 HKEQQ
-573 AQAAASADPQE
+573 AVQAAAE
-584 NIAETNRRSRRKGIV
+584 NPMESISENNRRSRKKGIII
-599 VEGVDNCLVKF
+599 EGMENCLVKF

-633 IHKQDCINVINNM
+633 IHKQDCVNVINNR
-646 DNPDNKDRWIKASWA
+646 DDPENKDRWLKATWA
-661 GVDDSTYRATIDV
+661 GVEDSTYRATIDV

-694 IPLHELN
+694 IPLQEMN
-701 AHHLKNGNTNLVVTV
+701 GHHLKNGNLDLVVTV
-716 EIAGMEQLSNV
+716 EIAGVEQLANV
-727 MGRLQKIP
+727 MGRIQKIP

-744 KL
+744 KQ

>member
-1 MNGTADRTGALGAA
+1 MTSQTG
-15 NAAGTVTTFEQLE
+15 AAGTAVKTFEQLVE
-28 NKIRASEKAYDLNK
+28 KIRASEKPYDLEK
-42 ITQAYEVAEK
+42 ITQAYKVAEK
-52 AHDGQKRTSGD
+52 AHEGQLRTSGD

-74 ILLDF
+74 ILLDY

-84 TICAALLHDVVE
+84 TICAALLHDTVE
-96 DTEVTLEELRKKFG
+96 DTDVTLDELRKKFG
-110 DDVALMVDGVTKIG
+110 EDVALMVDGVTKIG
-124 LVPLNSKEEQHAE
+124 LVPLVSKEEQQAE

-169 RPPHKQRKTS
+169 RPPEKQRKTS

-235 IKARIRER
+235 IKKRIRER
-243 ITDIKP
+243 ISDIKP

-266 VYVKNKKFDEIYD
+266 VYVKNKRFDEIYD

-361 KAGLS
+361 KAGIS
-366 GSVSG
+366 GNVSG

-385 QEADDVEAITDA
+385 QEADDVEAIADA
-397 IKTDLAQDEVFAFTP
+397 IKTDLSPDEVFVFTP
-412 KGDVISLPLGATVID
+412 KGDVVALPTGATVLD
-427 FAYTIHTQVGNK
+427 FAYHIHTQVGNK

-447 RMVSFDYEI
+447 RMVSFDYVVH
-456 KTGDIVE
+456 TGEIVE

-474 NRNWLEIAK
+474 NRNWIEIAK
-483 TTEAKSKIRSWFKKE
+483 STEAKSKIRSWFKKE
-498 CRDENIVR
+498 CREENIER

-515 RRNGI
+515 KRNNI
-520 ATEPE
+520 AITPE
-525 LLQSAAQRQRLS
+525 LLQTSASRQRLD

-552 LSKIIQRIKEEQLRN
+552 MAKIVQRIKEDQLRN
-567 HKELQS
+567 HKEQQ
-573 AQAAASADPQE
+573 AIQAAAE
-584 NIAETNRRSRRKGIV
+584 NPMESISENNRRSRKKGIII
-599 VEGVDNCLVKF
+599 EGMENCLVKF

-633 IHKQDCINVINNM
+633 IHKQDCVNVVNNR
-646 DNPDNKDRWIKASWA
+646 DDPENKDRWLKATWA
-661 GVDDSTYRATIDV
+661 GVEDSTYRATIDV

-694 IPLHELN
+694 IPLQEMN
-701 AHHLKNGNTNLVVTV
+701 GHHLKNGNLDLVVTV
-716 EIAGMEQLSNV
+716 EIAGVEQLSNV
-727 MGRLQKIP
+727 MGRIQKIP

-744 KL
+744 KQ